1 MRRII
6 IIIFSSLITA
16 FFIFFVIGRIATSPA
31 NRSIGKPPSDLSIE
45 TISFIDEKQ
54 KKVRGWAIE
63 GSVNHGAVLLLH
75 GIKSDR
81 RSMIGR
87 ARMLADSGYSV
98 LLIDLQAHGESIGKR
113 ITFGYREADSVVAAI
128 KYIHS
133 RWPKKRLA
141 IIGTSLGGAAAIFA
155 AERKRADAYILE
167 AVYSTLTDATENR
180 IKMRFGNLG
189 VIFSPLLLWQT
200 QLQLGFNAQD
210 LSTIEKINQIDVPIM
225 IIAGEKD
232 KRTTLKNSKSLFS
245 KAKHPKAIWIIP
257 GAKHQDFLNF
267 SKSEYQK
274 HVGKFLEQHLK

>member
-31 NRSIGKPPSDLSIE
+31 NRSIGKPPLDLSIE

-54 KKVRGWAIE
+54 KKVSGWAIE

-98 LLIDLQAHGESIGKR
+98 LLIDLQAHGESMGKR

-200 QLQLGFNAQD
+200 QLQLGFNAQN
-210 LSTIEKINQIDVPIM
+210 LSTIEKIDQIDAPIM

-232 KRTTLKNSKSLFS
+232 KRTTLKNSKNLFS
-245 KAKHPKAIWIIP
+245 KAKHPKSLWIIP
-257 GAKHQDFLNF
+257 NAKHQDFLNL
-267 SKSEYQK
+267 SEEEYHK
-274 HVGKFLEQHLK
+274 RVGGFLEQHLK